1 MWLGITML
9 VLGIAYHVQFMLGL
23 RKEREQ
29 MRADGLIYG
38 ESGFPVSLTLIV
50 AVLLLLVG
58 VLAIADITFGRRR
71 PFG

>member
-1 MWLGITML
+1 
-9 VLGIAYHVQFMLGL
+9 
-23 RKEREQ
+23 

-58 VLAIADITFGRRR
+58 VLAIADITFAVV